1 MLTLTMQPC
10 SQTGAFVGSALVMDQ
25 RLCWT
30 LFTAEKCGLTGQRP
44 ATGRAQRSCY
54 WRCDR
59 IYLSGWL
66 VCYSFIIP
74 PHVTRCFT
82 PCIVSSSGLRG
93 CTWCFSG
100 RSQVGPAELWDQG
113 CVAVRFSF
121 THKLSYL
128 NLQPI
133 CTTTDLDLHTY
144 SKEIYALH
152 TFIC

>member
-1 MLTLTMQPC
+1 MTLMMPPC
-10 SQTGAFVGSALVMDQ
+10 SRTGAFAGSAWVMDTM
-25 RLCWT
+25 LCRMP
-30 LFTAEKCGLTGQRP
+30 LHAEKCGLAGQRP

-59 IYLSGWL
+59 IYLSGLL

-74 PHVTRCFT
+74 PHVAHCFT

-93 CTWCFSG
+93 RTWCFSG
-100 RSQVGPAELWDQG
+100 CSQVGPAELWDQG

-121 THKLSYL
+121 THNLSYL